1 MSTVTTAQELAKFLA
16 AEYPDRGATW
26 AMKVVYYVQGW
37 RLAWDG
43 VPAFEDRL
51 EAWDL
56 GPVAPAA
63 YAAYNTYQISLSRPT
78 WSMPEEIIAIAKSV
92 ADFYHRFG
100 GASLVNKTHSE
111 APWANAYGTAPSF
124 NSRGTNPIIEES
136 EMRTYFTQH
145 AALAEER
152 PVRPVASTQADRWD
166 VDICE
171 LDKFTEASAR
181 RWADALELLSR

>member
-1 MSTVTTAQELAKFLA
+1 MPTVTTAEELAKFLA

-37 RLAWDG
+37 HLAWEG
-43 VPAFEDRL
+43 SPAFHDRL
-51 EAWDL
+51 EAWAL
-56 GPVAPAA
+56 GPVAPVA
-63 YAAYNTYQISLSRPT
+63 YSAYDTYQITVPRPT
-78 WSMPEEIIAIAKSV
+78 WSMPEEITGIAKSV

-100 GASLVNKTHSE
+100 GAALIEKTHSE
-111 APWANAYGTAPSF
+111 APWANTYGTAPSF

-145 AALAEER
+145 AALADEK
-152 PVRPVASTQADRWD
+152 PSRPVASTQADRWD
-166 VDICE
+166 VEDDE
-171 LDKFTEASAR
+171 LDRFTAASAN